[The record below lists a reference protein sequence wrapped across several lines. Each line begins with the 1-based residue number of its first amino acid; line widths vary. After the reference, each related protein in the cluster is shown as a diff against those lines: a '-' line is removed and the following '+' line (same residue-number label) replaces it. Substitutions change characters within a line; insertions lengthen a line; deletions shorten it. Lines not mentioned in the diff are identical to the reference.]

1 MGPMNIKNAK
11 YRSQKQMGLAIV
23 VLSLVFLGGER
34 EREIERE
41 RERERE
47 RDREELPTTR
57 SRGNESVLWLKIQL
71 ETVIY
76 Q

>member
-34 EREIERE
+34 EKERE
-41 RERERE
+41 
-47 RDREELPTTR
+47 REELPTAR
-57 SRGNESVLWLKIQL
+57 SRGNESFLWLKIQL

-76 Q
+76 ISDVGRDPLQS

>member
-34 EREIERE
+34 ERERKRE
-41 RERERE
+41 
-47 RDREELPTTR
+47 REELPTAR
-57 SRGNESVLWLKIQL
+57 SRGNESFLWLKIQL

>member
-34 EREIERE
+34 EREREREREIEREIERE
-41 RERERE
+41 RE
-47 RDREELPTTR
+47 TT
-57 SRGNESVLWLKIQL
+57 NF
-71 ETVIY
+71 
-76 Q
+76 

>member
-34 EREIERE
+34 ERE
-41 RERERE
+41 

>member
-34 EREIERE
+34 ERERE
-41 RERERE
+41 RER
-47 RDREELPTTR
+47 
-57 SRGNESVLWLKIQL
+57 NYQL
-71 ETVIY
+71 LGVEGMRVSY
-76 Q
+76 G

>member
-34 EREIERE
+34 EREREIERE
-41 RERERE
+41 R
-47 RDREELPTTR
+47 
-57 SRGNESVLWLKIQL
+57 NYQL
-71 ETVIY
+71 LGVEGMRVSY
-76 Q
+76 G